1 MTQVAQVRRLLA
13 LYCQLLDDRR
23 YAEWSQL
30 FAEDGFWELGGHTYR
45 GPSQTRAFMDRLLA
59 ERPERRTKHL
69 CTNALIEL
77 DDAQGRVT
85 SDYVMLAREP
95 QDAPWTVASMGR
107 YLDRVVQ
114 RVDGAGWQFAERR
127 LTVA

>member
-23 YAEWSQL
+23 YEEWSQL
-30 FAEDGFWELGGHTYR
+30 FAEDGSWELGGHSYR